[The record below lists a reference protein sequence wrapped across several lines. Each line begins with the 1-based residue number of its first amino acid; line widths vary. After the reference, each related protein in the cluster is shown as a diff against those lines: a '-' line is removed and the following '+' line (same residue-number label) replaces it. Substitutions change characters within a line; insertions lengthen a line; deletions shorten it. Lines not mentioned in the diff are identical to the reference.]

1 LASSR
6 RSTSS
11 GWDVTPSSPA
21 RHRDGACPAG
31 AARATTSI
39 NETVPD
45 DLQQDTTALLQ
56 RLIRF
61 NTVNPPGAERPAQ
74 ESMAADLRDAGF
86 EVDLLG
92 AEPERPNLVARLRGQ
107 ADGPT
112 LCLLSHVDTVLA
124 TAGDWTH
131 DPWSGDLADGCVWG
145 RGALDMKS
153 QTAAEV
159 SAALSLARAGWR
171 PARGD
176 LLVIVLV
183 DEEVGGTLG
192 AMWICDTHPDKV
204 RCDYLLNEGA
214 GAVFVYDGV
223 RFYGVCIA
231 EKGVFRFRLT
241 TEGIAGHASI
251 PKIGDNA
258 LLKMAP
264 LLAAMADRQPSF
276 DLTDGPRALL
286 EGLGVEPDGDPA
298 AALERLRARDA
309 DLALLVEPLLG
320 VTLAPTRISASEK
333 INVIPASA
341 ELRVDCRI
349 PPGLGEEE
357 ALVRI
362 REVLGEDGYR
372 LEFTERVPGN
382 QSPVD
387 SPLMDAIERWIGEHD
402 PGARVVPTNLP
413 GFTDSRTFRNAFPDC
428 VAYGFFPQRHMSL
441 YEAAPLIH
449 AADERID
456 VRDLGFAATF
466 FRDVCKDLLGG

>member
-1 LASSR
+1 VS
-6 RSTSS
+6 
-11 GWDVTPSSPA
+11 
-21 RHRDGACPAG
+21 
-31 AARATTSI
+31 
-39 NETVPD
+39 D
-45 DLQQDTTALLQ
+45 DLQLKTTALLQ

-61 NTVNPPGAERPAQ
+61 NTVNPPGAERAAQ
-74 ESMAADLRDAGF
+74 EALAADLRDAGF
-86 EVDLLG
+86 EVDMLG
-92 AEPERPNLVARLRGQ
+92 AEPERPNLVARLRGD

-124 TAGDWTH
+124 TAQDWTH

-159 SAALSLARAGWR
+159 TAALSLAHAGWR
-171 PARGD
+171 PAHGD
-176 LLVIVLV
+176 LLVVVVV
-183 DEEVGGTLG
+183 DEEVGGELG
-192 AMWICDTHPDKV
+192 AMWICDTHPEKV
-204 RCDYLLNEGA
+204 RCDYLINEGA
-214 GAVFVYDGV
+214 GAVIPYDGD
-223 RFYGVCIA
+223 RYYGVCIA
-231 EKGVFRFRLT
+231 EKGVFRFSLT
-241 TEGIAGHASI
+241 TDGVAGHASI

-264 LLAAMADRQPSF
+264 LLARMADRQPGF

-286 EGLGVEPDGDPA
+286 EGLGLEPDGDPA

-309 DLALLVEPLLG
+309 GLALLVEPLLG

-349 PPGLGEEE
+349 PPGLGEEQ
-357 ALVRI
+357 ALARI
-362 REVLGEDGYR
+362 REVIGEDGYR
-372 LEFTERVPGN
+372 LEFTERVVGN
-382 QSPVD
+382 QSPVS

-402 PGARVVPTNLP
+402 PGARIVPTILP
-413 GFTDSRTFRNAFPDC
+413 GFTDSRTFRDAFPDC

-441 YEAAPLIH
+441 YETSPLIH

-456 VRDLGFAATF
+456 VRDLGFAAAF
-466 FRDVCKDLLGG
+466 FRDVCKDVLGG

>member
-1 LASSR
+1 
-6 RSTSS
+6 
-11 GWDVTPSSPA
+11 
-21 RHRDGACPAG
+21 
-31 AARATTSI
+31 
-39 NETVPD
+39 VPD
-45 DLQQDTTALLQ
+45 DLQQETTALLQ

-61 NTVNPPGAERPAQ
+61 NTVNPPGNERPAQ
-74 ESMAADLRDAGF
+74 ESLAADLRDAGF

-92 AEPERPNLVARLRGQ
+92 AVPARPNLVARLRGA

-124 TAGDWTH
+124 TPPDWTH

-159 SAALSLARAGWR
+159 TAALSLARAGWR

-176 LLVIVLV
+176 LLVVVLV
-183 DEEVGGTLG
+183 DEEVGGELG

-204 RCDYLLNEGA
+204 RCDYVINEGA
-214 GAVFVYDGV
+214 GAVIPYDGG
-223 RFYGVCIA
+223 RYYGVCVA

-241 TEGIAGHASI
+241 TDGVAGHASI

-264 LLAAMADRQPSF
+264 LLARMGDRQPGF

-286 EGLGVEPDGDPA
+286 EGLGLEPNGDPA

-309 DLALLVEPLLG
+309 ALALLVEPMLG

-349 PPGLGEEE
+349 PPGLGEEH
-357 ALVRI
+357 ALTRI
-362 REVLGEDGYR
+362 REVIGDEGYR

-382 QSPVD
+382 QSPVG
-387 SPLMDAIERWIGEHD
+387 SPLMDAIERWVGEQD
-402 PGARVVPTNLP
+402 PGARIVPTILP
-413 GFTDSRTFRNAFPDC
+413 GFTDSRTFRDAFPDC
-428 VAYGFFPQRHMSL
+428 IAYGFFPHRHMNL
-441 YEAAPLIH
+441 YDTAPLIH

-466 FRDVCKDLLGG
+466 FRDVSKDLLGG